1 MHVSK
6 AFYTMQIHHISSLE
20 KNIYHTPSAYDS
32 CTQFIIQEQSM
43 VSIVIVYN
51 TKSIMPISHEYKF
64 VVGASSQVRLFFA
77 FLSGDDVKVSCFIDM
92 QGKQSYVNLY
102 GVYALSKNQR
112 LHMSTQQMHHAPHSS
127 SVVRMQGMLSD
138 FAQCEYKGLIH
149 VDQKASHTYAD
160 QQHQNLMLSDTSKV
174 HTDPHIQV
182 YTNEVM
188 CSHGAASSGFDEEQ
202 MYSLQTRG
210 IEKKQAEKLL
220 LEAFLNNVLMYFPE
234 SETIMNQINA
244 KVAL

>member
-1 MHVSK
+1 
-6 AFYTMQIHHISSLE
+6 MQIHHINSLE
-20 KNIYHTPSAYDS
+20 NIVYHTPDVQNS
-32 CTQFIIQEQSM
+32 CTQFIIQEQSV

-51 TKSIMPISHEYKF
+51 TKSIMPISHEYKI
-64 VVGASSQVRLFFA
+64 VVGASSQVKLFFA
-77 FLSGDDVKVSCFIDM
+77 FLRGDDVKVSCFIDM
-92 QGKQSYVNLY
+92 QGQQSYVNLY
-102 GVYALSKNQR
+102 GVYALSERQKLQFT
-112 LHMSTQQMHHAPHSS
+112 TQQMHHAPHSS
-127 SVVRMQGMLSD
+127 SVVLMQGMVSG

-149 VDQKASHTYAD
+149 VDQKAAHTYAD

-174 HTDPHIQV
+174 QTDPHIQV
-182 YTNEVM
+182 YAHEVM

-220 LEAFLNNVLMYFPE
+220 LEAFLQNVLMYFPE
-234 SETIMNQINA
+234 SETIINQINA